1 MKGAM
6 ALYLSLLLLLSGSYQ
21 LKLAYPETRSTVRK
35 EQTVST
41 ILNDNGRLTFPKF
54 FWIQHILSFLR
65 FPFNLF
71 LLLFLF
77 YPTTERST
85 LFEVKLV
92 VF

>member
-54 FWIQHILSFLR
+54 F
-65 FPFNLF
+65 
-71 LLLFLF
+71 
-77 YPTTERST
+77 
-85 LFEVKLV
+85 
-92 VF
+92 